1 MTKIK
6 TLGILCFT
14 VLAAITTITFIACQD
29 EDNVSLLQ
37 KNDVLEDITTPEN
50 GFKFVNT
57 NGSDTTIV
65 STGTSLYDFMRE
77 RTVVKSNIVEVNNI
91 IYAFEDVGKI
101 SISQDEEKG
110 YTLYAFDDTFKIFDV
125 MDETD
130 GSVSYKITHTG
141 GDTVYS
147 KVYYDSLNAENF
159 IKFILSKDVF
169 ENPFTPPVE
178 KFFLSS
184 LAISLAGVLVSAAS
198 VVVSLYNDSCQNSR
212 EIDKHNCEQSSK
224 KCLKAKGRCHYEC
237 ISCPDQQN

>member
-6 TLGILCFT
+6 KLGILCFT

-29 EDNVSLLQ
+29 EDNVSSLQ

-101 SISQDEEKG
+101 CVSQDEEKG
-110 YTLYAFDDTFKIFDV
+110 YTLYAFDDTFRIFDV

-147 KVYYDSLNAENF
+147 KVYNDSLNAANF
-159 IKFILSKDVF
+159 IKILLSKDVF

-178 KFFLSS
+178 KFVLTVAAAV
-184 LAISLAGVLVSAAS
+184 AIAGVLVSAAS
-198 VVVSLYNDSCQNSR
+198 VAVDLYLDSCQNSR
-212 EIDKHNCEQSSK
+212 EVDKHNCVRSSK
-224 KCLKAKGRCHYEC
+224 TCLRVKGKCHYEC
-237 ISCPDQQN
+237 VPCPK